1 MQKKHP
7 ASEDFLSTFNT
18 IQGVIFDMGRTLLV
32 FNGDQNAVEARG
44 ARDAAHWLRTKKRI
58 KIDEDALATAILSAR
73 ADGMRRAAETLSAF
87 QMREAML
94 AALRAVDAPKRAES
108 LVEQATR
115 IFFQQEEDGHEPVPG
130 AMETLK
136 TLYGENLKLGLL
148 SNATDDALIQ
158 RLINRFG
165 FRPYLS
171 PVFSSAGVGWQKPK
185 ADPFLLIAERWGIAP
200 ENIAVVGDRLDADI
214 LGAQNAG
221 MHSVLVT
228 YAESPANAANRHI
241 TPDITIDSI
250 VKLPTALAQL

>member
-1 MQKKHP
+1 M
-7 ASEDFLSTFNT
+7 STFNT

-32 FNGDQNAVEARG
+32 FNGDQSAVETQG
-44 ARDAAHWLRTKKRI
+44 ARDAAHWLRTKKRV
-58 KIDEDALATAILSAR
+58 KVDEDTLAAAILSAR
-73 ADGMRRAAETLSAF
+73 ADGMRRTAETLAGF
-87 QMREAML
+87 QMRDAML
-94 AALRAVDAPKRAES
+94 DALRAVDAPKRAEAFA
-108 LVEQATR
+108 EQAVR
-115 IFFQQEEDGHEPVPG
+115 IFFQREEDRHEPVPG
-130 AMETLK
+130 AIETLK
-136 TLYGENLKLGLL
+136 TLYGEHLKLGLL

-185 ADPFLLIAERWGIAP
+185 AEPFLLIAERWGIEP
-200 ENIAVVGDRLDADI
+200 RHIAVVGDRLDADI

-228 YAESPANAANRHI
+228 YAESPSNAANRHI
-241 TPDITIDSI
+241 IPDITIDSI

>member
-1 MQKKHP
+1 MN
-7 ASEDFLSTFNT
+7 TFNT

-32 FNGDQNAVEARG
+32 FNGDQNAVEAQG
-44 ARDAAHWLRTKKRI
+44 ARDTAHWLRTKKRI
-58 KIDEDALATAILSAR
+58 KVDEAALAAAILSAR
-73 ADGMRRAAETLSAF
+73 ADGMRRAAETQAGF
-87 QMREAML
+87 QMRDAIL
-94 AALRAVDAPKRAES
+94 AAFHAVDAPKRAEL

-115 IFFQQEEDGHEPVPG
+115 IFFQREEDGHEPVPG
-130 AMETLK
+130 AIETLK

-171 PVFSSAGVGWQKPK
+171 PVFSSAGVGWQKPN
-185 ADPFLLIAERWGIAP
+185 AEPFLLIADRWGISP
-200 ENIAVVGDRLDADI
+200 EHIAVVGDRLDADI

-228 YAESPANAANRHI
+228 YAESPSNAANRHI
-241 TPDITIDSI
+241 TPDITIDSV

>member
-1 MQKKHP
+1 M
-7 ASEDFLSTFNT
+7 STFNT
-18 IQGVIFDMGRTLLV
+18 IQGIIFDMGRTLLV
-32 FNGDQNAVEARG
+32 FNSDQTAVESQG
-44 ARDAAHWLRTKKRI
+44 AHDVAHWLRTKKRI
-58 KIDEDALATAILSAR
+58 KVDEDALAAAILSAR
-73 ADGMRRAAETLSAF
+73 AEGIRRAAESLAAF
-87 QMREAML
+87 QMRDAIT
-94 AALRAVDAPKRAES
+94 AALHAVDAPKRAEAFA
-108 LVEQATR
+108 EQATR
-115 IFFQQEEDGHEPVPG
+115 IFFQREEDGHEPVPG
-130 AMETLK
+130 AIETLK
-136 TLYGENLKLGLL
+136 TLHGERLRLGLL

-185 ADPFLLIAERWGIAP
+185 AEPFLLIAKRWGIAP
-200 ENIAVVGDRLDADI
+200 ENIAVVGDTLNADI

-228 YAESPANAANRHI
+228 YAESPSNAANRHI